1 MKKMSFRKI
10 LSVSAAAVLGCFL
23 SAQLTGTAYAQELK
37 IGVVTTLTGEKA
49 LTGQYSRNGIML
61 ALDEINGKGGVNGK
75 KISVMIEDD
84 GGNDAGAVNAFNK
97 VVSLGANV
105 VIGPIYSTMN
115 LAMSPSIKKAEIPT
129 LVIGSSNDIAKQK
142 NPWMFQTRTAD
153 AVSAAAM
160 ANFAAKKLGLKKIAI
175 LHDTDNFASG
185 AAAVATKTLE
195 ELKVPPILV
204 ESYNTGDK
212 DLTPQLAKIR
222 ASGTDGILAWSQLV
236 EAGLI
241 MKQIQS
247 MDIKVPVV
255 GSNSYVTKIALDLAK
270 DNAEGVYSVAD
281 YVYSNPAPRT
291 QEFAKNYKAKYKLE
305 SEFNSAMN
313 YDAVYVIADAFKRA
327 GTNDKKA
334 MRDALASVKELVGV
348 STTYTFDAN
357 NVGGT
362 SVAIV
367 QVKKGV
373 PQIIESVRGR

>member
-10 LSVSAAAVLGCFL
+10 LSVSAVAVLGCFL
-23 SAQLTGTAYAQELK
+23 SAGTANAQELK

-49 LTGQYSRNGIML
+49 LTGVYSRNGIML
-61 ALDEINGKGGVNGK
+61 ALEEINGKGGVNGK

-97 VVSLGANV
+97 VLSLGADV
-105 VIGPIYSTMN
+105 VIGPIYSTMD
-115 LAMSPSIKKAEIPT
+115 LSMSPSIKKAEIPT

-153 AVSAAAM
+153 AVSAAAI
-160 ANFAAKKLGLKKIAI
+160 ANYAAKKLGLKKVAI

-185 AAAVATKTLE
+185 AAEVATKTLE
-195 ELKVPPILV
+195 DLKVPPILV
-204 ESYNTGDK
+204 EKYNTGDK
-212 DLTPQLAKIR
+212 DMTPQLAKIR
-222 ASGTDGILAWSQLV
+222 ASGADGILAWSQLV

-281 YVYSNPAPRT
+281 YVYSNPAPWT
-291 QEFAKNYKAKYKLE
+291 AQFAANYKAKYKLE

-334 MRDALASVKELVGV
+334 MRDALAAVKEVVGV

-367 QVKKGV
+367 QVRKGV